1 VILLFLQCNILF
13 TLPICKDIVNVF
25 NINKVIFQFSLITY
39 SISIFQLNL
48 LLSSTLLII
57 IYSSLIIF
65 KNQYKIPKSLKQQ
78 HQEIIAK
85 LITF

>member
-1 VILLFLQCNILF
+1 MNLLYLQCNILF

-25 NINKVIFQFSLITY
+25 NINKVIFQFALITY
-39 SISIFQLNL
+39 SNSIIQLNL
-48 LLSSTLLII
+48 LLSYLLLII

-65 KNQYKIPKSLKQQ
+65 KIQNEIPKSLKQH

>member
-1 VILLFLQCNILF
+1 LSYILLM
-13 TLPICKDIVNVF
+13 
-25 NINKVIFQFSLITY
+25 
-39 SISIFQLNL
+39 
-48 LLSSTLLII
+48 I

-65 KNQYKIPKSLKQQ
+65 KNQNEIPKSLKQL

>member
-1 VILLFLQCNILF
+1 VILLFLHCNIHF

-25 NINKVIFQFSLITY
+25 NVNKVKFQFPLITY

-65 KNQYKIPKSLKQQ
+65 KNQNEIPKSLEQQ
-78 HQEIIAK
+78 YQEILTK
-85 LITF
+85 PITF

>member
-13 TLPICKDIVNVF
+13 TLPFCKDIVNVF
-25 NINKVIFQFSLITY
+25 NINKVIFQFALYTY
-39 SISIFQLNL
+39 SISIFELNL
-48 LLSSTLLII
+48 LLSYILLMI
-57 IYSSLIIF
+57 IYSSLIIL
-65 KNQYKIPKSLKQQ
+65 KNYNEIPKSLKQQ

>member
-1 VILLFLQCNILF
+1 MILLNLLCNILF

-25 NINKVIFQFSLITY
+25 NINKVIFQFALFTY
-39 SISIFQLNL
+39 SISIIQLNL
-48 LLSSTLLII
+48 LLSYILLMI

-65 KNQYKIPKSLKQQ
+65 KNQNEIPKSLNQH